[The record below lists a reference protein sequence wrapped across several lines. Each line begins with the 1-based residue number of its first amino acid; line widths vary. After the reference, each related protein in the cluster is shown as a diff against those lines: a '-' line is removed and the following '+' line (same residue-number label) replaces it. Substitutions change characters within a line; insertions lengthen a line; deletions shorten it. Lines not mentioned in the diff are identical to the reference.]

1 MFKQPRAVVK
11 VEAVAEEKVNW
22 SAYFDHIR
30 SVCPWSYSA
39 FKKGEIKITNW
50 NGEPEPLGNNQA
62 IVYVVSDTNRRRLK
76 KLAKKLDN
84 DKSYEWLWSEP
95 KYGKF
100 GSPVPILIQQDRR
113 KLFDLRYDQ
122 GYYNDI
128 EI

>member
-95 KYGKF
+95 TNGDF
-100 GSPVPILIQQDRR
+100 AAPTHILIQQDRR
-113 KLFDLRYDQ
+113 KLFDARFNI
-122 GYYNDI
+122 GYYDHLI
-128 EI
+128 E